1 MILCR
6 KNFMLLLVVLS
17 TSACGMMGDDDQM
30 ALQQQRSDWFEYA
43 YYSSAATLENDGLTR
58 GTSGSGKPAR
68 LY

>member
-1 MILCR
+1 
-6 KNFMLLLVVLS
+6 
-17 TSACGMMGDDDQM
+17 MMGDDDQM